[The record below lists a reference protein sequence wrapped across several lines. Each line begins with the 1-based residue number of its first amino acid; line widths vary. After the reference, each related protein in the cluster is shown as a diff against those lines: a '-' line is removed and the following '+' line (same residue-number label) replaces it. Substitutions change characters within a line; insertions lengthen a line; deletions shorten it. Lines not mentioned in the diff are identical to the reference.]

1 MNLLRHYRH
10 LLGGLLALSGSFA
23 LGWSSTVFAHGGE
36 DHGGEDH
43 SEAPPAAVVTSGLP
57 KIEARSDQLELLG
70 IYEGGVLTLY
80 IDDYATNAPITGATV
95 EATTDTQTEKAKE
108 ATPGVY
114 NVQLP
119 LLEKSAVHLLVF
131 TIEGGQ
137 VGDLLEGKL
146 DTRKPAAAATPSRSW
161 DSWREWGIGAAGAL
175 MLVVIVYK
183 FRRRAVMTALM
194 IAVMAPAY
202 SPPVSA
208 HGGEDHSHDEAPAT
222 PLSGDAPRRLAD
234 GKLFIPKPTQ
244 RLLKV
249 RTFISKEESSFH
261 MLTLNGRII
270 PDPSAS
276 GVVQAGQAGR
286 LEPGPNGLP
295 TLGQKV
301 AAGQVLAYLAPLA
314 SSLERGNQQAALVEL
329 DSQLSL
335 AEKTRARLDA
345 LIDSVPQKDIDAA
358 REDVKSL
365 RQRREALA
373 NSLYQKEPL
382 ISPVNG
388 VVGTME
394 VVVGQVVTEGTL
406 LFTILQPE
414 KLWVEALSYDPI
426 LNLQKDGATL
436 KTGDISAKLS
446 LVGAAS
452 SLRDQSVPVNFRV
465 EAPVPA
471 LPIGQPVTVLVS
483 TQTVVKGVPVP
494 ADAVTRNAEGQ
505 MVVWVHEKAELF
517 RPVAVVTQALDGQ
530 RIMVTSGLEAGV
542 RVVREGAGSLGQIR

>member
-1 MNLLRHYRH
+1 MNRRRHFQKIM
-10 LLGGLLALSGSFA
+10 GGLLALSGALA
-23 LGWSSTVFAHGGE
+23 LGGSSAAFAHGGE
-36 DHGGEDH
+36 DHGDT
-43 SEAPPAAVVTSGLP
+43 PAAAVATTSQP
-57 KIEARSDQLELLG
+57 KIEASSDQVELLG
-70 IYEGGVLTLY
+70 LYEKGGLTLY
-80 IDDYATNAPITGATV
+80 IDDFSTNAPITGASV
-95 EATTDTQTEKAKE
+95 EVSVDTQSEKAKE
-108 ATPGVY
+108 SAPGVY
-114 NVQLP
+114 RVTLP
-119 LLEKSAVHLLVF
+119 LLEKPTVHALVF
-131 TIEGGQ
+131 TIEGERL
-137 VGDLLEGKL
+137 GDLLDGKL
-146 DTRKPAAAATPSRSW
+146 DMRKPTTEAVHSHSPFA
-161 DSWREWGIGAAGAL
+161 WREWSLGAAGVL
-175 MLVVIVYK
+175 IIGVILFK
-183 FRRRAVMTALM
+183 FRRRTVLPALLV
-194 IAVMAPAY
+194 AALLPSY
-202 SPPVSA
+202 SPPVLA
-208 HGGEDHSHDEAPAT
+208 HGGEDHSHGEAPAA
-222 PLSGDAPRRLAD
+222 PLSGDAPRRLPD
-234 GKLFIPKPTQ
+234 GKLFIPKLTQ

-286 LEPGPNGLP
+286 LEAGPKGLP

-301 AAGQVLAYLAPLA
+301 TAGQILAYLVPLV
-314 SSLERGNQQAALVEL
+314 SSLERGNQQAALAEL

-358 REDVKSL
+358 QEEVKSL

-388 VVGTME
+388 VVGTMD
-394 VVVGQVVTEGTL
+394 VVVGQVVTEGAL

-426 LNLQKDGATL
+426 LNLQKEGATL
-436 KTGDISAKLS
+436 KTGHITAKLS
-446 LVGAAS
+446 LVGTAS
-452 SLRDQSVPVNFRV
+452 SLRDQSVPVNFRI

-483 TQTVVKGVPVP
+483 TQTVVKGIPVP

-505 MVVWVHEKAELF
+505 TVVWVHEKAELF
-517 RPVAVVTQALDGQ
+517 RPVAVVTEPLDGQ
-530 RIMVTSGLEAGV
+530 RLMATSGLESGA